1 MKYLKRFLVV
11 IMTVILALSTF
22 ITSYAAIPETVA
34 DAVAAGAKSDIY
46 LDIVTAKTHYIM
58 PVYTYKSTLY
68 AGMFND
74 NDDARVIQ
82 IERATY
88 GDTGVKGIVMGA
100 NDAAFNTVTV
110 QSVRFIYPKDADS
123 IGDGVQIPKDAEEV
137 ADAELGF
144 VEGSLYSLLKEKEDY
159 VLTNKIWYA
168 PSAENSVNIAEF
180 VIAISG
186 STYSLLTES
195 ANQLTNRLPVEYYND
210 RAEGVGESAVT
221 VHMSVEQ
228 LLDELLFKMNEQG
241 LLSSELSA
249 KFIEQYNPPDEIT
262 DDFFL
267 RLADN
272 SVPALGLKL
281 PSLTGTQPSEF
292 LSWIADRRGILANA
306 NKAENDAE
314 NAEEADK
321 VKVNPGVFAT
331 ESGEVDWANL
341 RLMALKTAANKDD
354 TTGETKLKSIWGSE
368 SVTSGG
374 NTYNP
379 WNGVELY
386 NFLYRY
392 ITSIRIGEGSDVLK
406 QKDAVRLFEIFSLV
420 YSKGDGPLVEAFDPD
435 KEGLQLAYQ
444 WLSSSGAVNQAA
456 SGFNTESEAVNG
468 KNIPVLE
475 GSSVDDL
482 QRMKTFESRMRLLY
496 ALAQQTKPIDVT
508 QYPAIQSYYIDNE
521 YAVRIPF
528 NIDEDGAV
536 DLFTGD
542 IFSFSGGWN
551 RAPIPLSVVTKG
563 SKEANSEYAAYMI
576 RTAFELPYY
585 VKYLNAEL
593 VKSLSDGTIAEKNE
607 ITNALKN
614 IDNIVKTSG
623 WTLLS
628 QLWEMEFDANYF
640 NEEDAAVIDDDY
652 NSLKKIWDAVQNNEQ
667 FNANSGQAQEEPE
680 TLTTGQPL
688 PTFFKDYAFT
698 SGQVSGNLTEEYIKG
713 IAYTATLVPMKSN
726 LYSQEWMSLLDSDF
740 KENFYND
747 WGFNRKALYMD
758 TSPGAGEAFF
768 NSGKTSKG
776 ELRVVTLR
784 DLIEARDDIVLY
796 LDDNFYNINEISDGG
811 ELFRTYV
818 VNNTTLDSEGN
829 PVKDAWSNYM
839 SGIVEESYNTSLDSI
854 VKTGASTNYSKTFY
868 ELMSA
873 ADVNAH
879 TYYPDATTDNPGNT
893 DSTVLSSGKIN
904 YYLDTD
910 KTGSEVYTP
919 LQGYAVVSAIYRDPD
934 LYNMLNSATIQY
946 PVFIASEKAAYAQ
959 GASTEQMSTIFNWAL
974 IKNIE
979 AAMPVGYSGNLDM
992 DCPLYM
998 DILGNIVTESGTI
1011 VVPVASNATIMNP
1024 STFYATQYG
1033 AGLWAVYGA
1042 GYQIPVKKNDANTV
1056 QQIFQ
1061 GILEP
1066 DEKGK
1071 VYIPVARALQFNG
1084 VTVDMSRLSI
1094 QDKDTLNLLQN
1105 ALYNQ
1110 ILSMENS
1117 DKPYYNFNNY
1127 ANICTEVLRGAPIEN
1142 IDKEIEG
1149 LNISGSSINQAGV
1162 VAAAKL
1168 EELNSSLN
1176 MGGENTTISLPNLA
1190 FMPGFNYLALIVFK
1204 VVLLVIV
1211 FVNMAII
1218 YMDAVSESLNL
1229 GTLWKCLQALVI
1241 TMLTVLTI
1249 PMIFEATYY
1258 QSNRALLQNESTLIS
1273 MLNLEKK
1280 ESGVEIGVTEV
1291 KEPEL
1296 STELYLKLESIEIP
1310 WYELFYNAVY
1320 TDTYNTL
1327 NKLYDNYVQ
1336 EHSTIYYLDDVEVK
1350 NDGVYVNVSDVY
1362 ESSSVDF
1369 NMNSVNKTLVQTA
1382 SNKNTTF
1389 SFFSPY
1395 YTILDA
1401 LIQNV
1406 NYFNAHPWGDETSTE
1421 NTTGWYAYTTK
1432 EQSGGRIKTVGLAAQ
1447 YFQSAKFMEETGSD
1461 ITGFRTLY
1469 KDLADLDTGTDEALG
1484 NFFTANNLNA
1494 IKLSGWYPNGIEGE
1508 NCMKRIEWLEDEA
1521 RTFVSQYRDL
1531 LGKISDETFLKV
1543 MAMDLAIKHN
1553 RIFGC
1558 NYADTYEIYNLS
1570 NDDLIRLS
1578 VAERDEVMVNSTL
1591 SYPRFVYEVGG
1602 TPAVFAAAVLS
1613 MIMWISGIVKPLLVI
1628 VAFVTI
1634 FVSIFVFKV
1643 CLRKQSTS
1651 LYGYFITALMLSG
1664 TNILYSLVL
1673 KASMFLPTIG
1683 LTPFM
1688 CIIIQCII
1696 QITYM
1701 MVLLTVVWTAFRDWQ
1716 DLGFTRY
1723 ANKAQDMQVGLFRF
1737 MHRKERNAD
1746 NPFYGGTTQ
1755 QSTPEKNWAIYDNM
1769 INERRKRSR

>member
-1 MKYLKRFLVV
+1 
-11 IMTVILALSTF
+11 MTVILALSTF

-74 NDDARVIQ
+74 NNDARVIQ

-195 ANQLTNRLPVEYYND
+195 ANQLTNRLPVEYYNN

-1011 VVPVASNATIMNP
+1011 VVPVASNSTIMNP

-1296 STELYLKLESIEIP
+1296 ST
-1310 WYELFYNAVY
+1310 
-1320 TDTYNTL
+1320 
-1327 NKLYDNYVQ
+1327 
-1336 EHSTIYYLDDVEVK
+1336 
-1350 NDGVYVNVSDVY
+1350 
-1362 ESSSVDF
+1362 
-1369 NMNSVNKTLVQTA
+1369 
-1382 SNKNTTF
+1382 
-1389 SFFSPY
+1389 
-1395 YTILDA
+1395 
-1401 LIQNV
+1401 
-1406 NYFNAHPWGDETSTE
+1406 
-1421 NTTGWYAYTTK
+1421 
-1432 EQSGGRIKTVGLAAQ
+1432 
-1447 YFQSAKFMEETGSD
+1447 
-1461 ITGFRTLY
+1461 
-1469 KDLADLDTGTDEALG
+1469 
-1484 NFFTANNLNA
+1484 
-1494 IKLSGWYPNGIEGE
+1494 
-1508 NCMKRIEWLEDEA
+1508 
-1521 RTFVSQYRDL
+1521 
-1531 LGKISDETFLKV
+1531 
-1543 MAMDLAIKHN
+1543 
-1553 RIFGC
+1553 
-1558 NYADTYEIYNLS
+1558 
-1570 NDDLIRLS
+1570 
-1578 VAERDEVMVNSTL
+1578 
-1591 SYPRFVYEVGG
+1591 
-1602 TPAVFAAAVLS
+1602 
-1613 MIMWISGIVKPLLVI
+1613 
-1628 VAFVTI
+1628 
-1634 FVSIFVFKV
+1634 
-1643 CLRKQSTS
+1643 
-1651 LYGYFITALMLSG
+1651 
-1664 TNILYSLVL
+1664 
-1673 KASMFLPTIG
+1673 
-1683 LTPFM
+1683 
-1688 CIIIQCII
+1688 
-1696 QITYM
+1696 
-1701 MVLLTVVWTAFRDWQ
+1701 
-1716 DLGFTRY
+1716 
-1723 ANKAQDMQVGLFRF
+1723 
-1737 MHRKERNAD
+1737 
-1746 NPFYGGTTQ
+1746 
-1755 QSTPEKNWAIYDNM
+1755 
-1769 INERRKRSR
+1769 

>member
-195 ANQLTNRLPVEYYND
+195 ANQLTNRLPVEYYNN

-563 SKEANSEYAAYMI
+563 SKEANNEYAAYMI

-740 KENFYND
+740 KGNFYND

-854 VKTGASTNYSKTFY
+854 VKTGVSTNYSKTFY

-1011 VVPVASNATIMNP
+1011 VVPAASNATIMNP

-1033 AGLWAVYGA
+1033 AGLWAVYG
-1042 GYQIPVKKNDANTV
+1042 G
-1056 QQIFQ
+1056 
-1061 GILEP
+1061 
-1066 DEKGK
+1066 
-1071 VYIPVARALQFNG
+1071 G
-1084 VTVDMSRLSI
+1084 VS
-1094 QDKDTLNLLQN
+1094 DT
-1105 ALYNQ
+1105 
-1110 ILSMENS
+1110 
-1117 DKPYYNFNNY
+1117 
-1127 ANICTEVLRGAPIEN
+1127 C
-1142 IDKEIEG
+1142 
-1149 LNISGSSINQAGV
+1149 
-1162 VAAAKL
+1162 
-1168 EELNSSLN
+1168 
-1176 MGGENTTISLPNLA
+1176 
-1190 FMPGFNYLALIVFK
+1190 
-1204 VVLLVIV
+1204 
-1211 FVNMAII
+1211 
-1218 YMDAVSESLNL
+1218 
-1229 GTLWKCLQALVI
+1229 
-1241 TMLTVLTI
+1241 
-1249 PMIFEATYY
+1249 
-1258 QSNRALLQNESTLIS
+1258 
-1273 MLNLEKK
+1273 KK
-1280 ESGVEIGVTEV
+1280 E
-1291 KEPEL
+1291 
-1296 STELYLKLESIEIP
+1296 
-1310 WYELFYNAVY
+1310 
-1320 TDTYNTL
+1320 
-1327 NKLYDNYVQ
+1327 
-1336 EHSTIYYLDDVEVK
+1336 
-1350 NDGVYVNVSDVY
+1350 
-1362 ESSSVDF
+1362 
-1369 NMNSVNKTLVQTA
+1369 
-1382 SNKNTTF
+1382 
-1389 SFFSPY
+1389 
-1395 YTILDA
+1395 
-1401 LIQNV
+1401 
-1406 NYFNAHPWGDETSTE
+1406 
-1421 NTTGWYAYTTK
+1421 
-1432 EQSGGRIKTVGLAAQ
+1432 
-1447 YFQSAKFMEETGSD
+1447 
-1461 ITGFRTLY
+1461 
-1469 KDLADLDTGTDEALG
+1469 
-1484 NFFTANNLNA
+1484 
-1494 IKLSGWYPNGIEGE
+1494 
-1508 NCMKRIEWLEDEA
+1508 
-1521 RTFVSQYRDL
+1521 
-1531 LGKISDETFLKV
+1531 
-1543 MAMDLAIKHN
+1543 
-1553 RIFGC
+1553 
-1558 NYADTYEIYNLS
+1558 
-1570 NDDLIRLS
+1570 
-1578 VAERDEVMVNSTL
+1578 
-1591 SYPRFVYEVGG
+1591 
-1602 TPAVFAAAVLS
+1602 
-1613 MIMWISGIVKPLLVI
+1613 
-1628 VAFVTI
+1628 
-1634 FVSIFVFKV
+1634 
-1643 CLRKQSTS
+1643 
-1651 LYGYFITALMLSG
+1651 
-1664 TNILYSLVL
+1664 
-1673 KASMFLPTIG
+1673 
-1683 LTPFM
+1683 
-1688 CIIIQCII
+1688 
-1696 QITYM
+1696 
-1701 MVLLTVVWTAFRDWQ
+1701 
-1716 DLGFTRY
+1716 
-1723 ANKAQDMQVGLFRF
+1723 
-1737 MHRKERNAD
+1737 
-1746 NPFYGGTTQ
+1746 
-1755 QSTPEKNWAIYDNM
+1755 
-1769 INERRKRSR
+1769 